1 MQDYQPQPAPS
12 RAPLPHEGE
21 PLAQRIHNVEGAHL
35 AALIEH
41 NDRFASVFE
50 RLRSLER
57 EVRGEAAD
65 EPRPITPGDPG
76 SVVVHELPDI
86 LTARKGAFVAHDRF
100 RTRSGP
106 PREDDRER
114 APVDLD
120 NEPFVDEPG
129 EGGA

>member
-1 MQDYQPQPAPS
+1 MSQAVVSINRPGRSKSARQKALREQ
-12 RAPLPHEGE
+12 RASQE
-21 PLAQRIHNVEGAHL
+21 PLRFDDL
-35 AALIEH
+35 A
-41 NDRFASVFE
+41 DRFASVFE

>member
-57 EVRGEAAD
+57 EVRGEAA
-65 EPRPITPGDPG
+65 RDPG

-86 LTARKGAFVAHDRF
+86 LTARSGA
-100 RTRSGP
+100 
-106 PREDDRER
+106 
-114 APVDLD
+114 
-120 NEPFVDEPG
+120 
-129 EGGA
+129 